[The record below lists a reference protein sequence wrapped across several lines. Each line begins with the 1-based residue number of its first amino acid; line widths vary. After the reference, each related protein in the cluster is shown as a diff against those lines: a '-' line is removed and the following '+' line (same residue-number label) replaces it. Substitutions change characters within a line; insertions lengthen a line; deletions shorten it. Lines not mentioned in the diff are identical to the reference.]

1 MTDTLS
7 VQERSANMR
16 LIKSKNT
23 GPELVV
29 RKICRELGYRGY
41 RLHRNNLPG
50 KPDVAFVRRK
60 IALFV
65 NGCFWHGHNCRKGSR
80 TPKQNMEYWHAK
92 IAKNQERDAEHQDA
106 LRMLGWKF
114 LVIWECELK
123 DKKSL
128 TKKIQA
134 FLNS

>member
-23 GPELVV
+23 GPELIV
-29 RKICRELGYRGY
+29 RKICCELGHRGY
-41 RLHRNNLPG
+41 RLYRKNLPG
-50 KPDVAFVRRK
+50 KPDIAFIGRK
-60 IALFV
+60 TALFV

-80 TPKQNMEYWHAK
+80 TPKQNVEYWSAK
-92 IAKNQERDAEHQDA
+92 IARNQERDAEHQDA

-123 DKKSL
+123 DKESL
-128 TKKIQA
+128 IKKIQA
-134 FLNS
+134 FLES